1 MGIKLLATMLLALT
15 AAVIPASSSAA
26 DTVRWVV
33 EPSCTATTT
42 TITCTGTGAGL
53 QRPNN
58 NPLGHNLSPPQA
70 AILGQVHYTCT
81 IPEDGSFT
89 ISQSGGPF
97 DLRTLTSTAF
107 HNGQTFSIE
116 YSPPSGPFGMAPAVG
131 CFNHLTNVPG
141 VWTRDPNYYD
151 VSVAIGFGFGAPSGA
166 VILLETPIGTVLAQ

>member
-15 AAVIPASSSAA
+15 AAGIPASSSAA
-26 DTVRWVV
+26 DTVRWVT

-97 DLRTLTSTAF
+97 DETLTSTAF

-116 YSPPSGPFGMAPAVG
+116 YSPASGPFGMAPAVG
-131 CFNHLTNVPG
+131 CVNRLTNVPG